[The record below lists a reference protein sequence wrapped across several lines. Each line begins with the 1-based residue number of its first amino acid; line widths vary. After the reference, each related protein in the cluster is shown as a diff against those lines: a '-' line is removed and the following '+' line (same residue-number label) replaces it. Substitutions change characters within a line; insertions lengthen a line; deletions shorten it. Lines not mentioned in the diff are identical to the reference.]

1 MVSYILVA
9 TIIVA
14 VLGALIGTALL
25 AVDREDWR
33 WGVVSVVILIGVLA
47 SVMYASAQEEA
58 QGPCVKYETQ
68 WSYNSATK
76 SNMPYQVC
84 VDRGE
89 WINNG

>member
-1 MVSYILVA
+1 MFSYILGA

-14 VLGALIGTALL
+14 VFGALIATAIL
-25 AVDREDWR
+25 AVDKEDWR
-33 WGVVSVVILIGVLA
+33 WAVVSVVILIGIF
-47 SVMYASAQEEA
+47 SSFMYLSDQEES

-76 SNMPYQVC
+76 TTIPYKVC
-84 VDRGE
+84 VERGE